1 MEKKKYDIIL
11 IGPQM
16 AGKTALLNSLQ
27 GRKTLEYIATQSNG
41 EATKVSMGDWWKRN
55 FGADKKI
62 LDTGG
67 KFNEFEKYT
76 EWCKESQIIVF
87 VFNGC
92 ELLEEVKDFGL
103 PGKNTSFCRR
113 ICVDLEKDANVC
125 FVATHKDLFQGTD
138 MGSSILQAIEKSNN
152 DYGLL
157 FPNMTKR
164 YYPFSELM
172 IGRLFSANALN
183 ENEVKDLFKK
193 IVEL

>member
-16 AGKTALLNSLQ
+16 AGKTALLRSLQ
-27 GRKTLEYIATQSNG
+27 GKEPQEHIATQSNG
-41 EATKVSMGDWWKRN
+41 EETKVSTGNWWNRN

-76 EWCKESQIIVF
+76 EWCKESNIIVF

-92 ELLEEVKDFGL
+92 ELLDEVKFYGN

-113 ICVDLEKDANVC
+113 VCADLEKDANVC

-138 MGSSILQAIEKSNN
+138 MGSSVLQSIEKANN
-152 DYGLL
+152 DYGQL

-164 YYPFSELM
+164 YHPFSELM
-172 IGRLFSANALN
+172 KGRLFAVNALD
-183 ENEVKDLFKK
+183 ENEVKELFKK
-193 IVEL
+193 IFEL